1 MKTSLRVPIEAVG
14 LPCRK
19 HKERQ
24 AHHALSLPSVVLR
37 KFLRFYRRLLCSIAL
52 NHPVALH
59 RLAAVSAKTPYRF
72 RSRGTRDPT
81 DAATV
86 AVPRL

>member
-52 NHPVALH
+52 NHPVTPLGA
-59 RLAAVSAKTPYRF
+59 AAVAGRPPYRF
-72 RSRGTRDPT
+72 GRDKRGPSRC
-81 DAATV
+81 V
-86 AVPRL
+86 